1 MASCSLEIPAK
12 IKNTSGLP
20 KAISSLM
27 TDFLILAEHLNN
39 AVQILRNAK
48 SGLEYRYVMDEV
60 KSALE
65 PIYQY
70 KNKKDLGKELL
81 VETSIIGNIDAVS

>member
-1 MASCSLEIPAK
+1 MA
-12 IKNTSGLP
+12 
-20 KAISSLM
+20 
-27 TDFLILAEHLNN
+27 DFLILAEHLNN